1 MGGVFSQDPSWLDPK
16 KVSGEYTLA
25 TWFESLGENKK
36 VIKADSEA
44 LRDIEFTY
52 KPKKKLNFQ

>member
-1 MGGVFSQDPSWLDPK
+1 M
-16 KVSGEYTLA
+16 SGEYTLA
-25 TWFESLGENKK
+25 TWYESLGENKK

-52 KPKKKLNFQ
+52 KPKKKLSFQ